1 VPVKGQLSLKLP
13 EERNLIAV
21 HNMDS
26 DRLHQVAETGIAS
39 PSIAIVHKDK
49 GFTPFGNI
57 SLLVHPSHINPRHTP
72 VYDRDVFT
80 PTFKASIVKEG
91 KLNPERFEGFKKE
104 VHAAAKKVG
113 ASPELI
119 EAQLEGVIKGKMA
132 RGMALNSPG
141 PHVETLATHLPKS
154 VMEELGQKQLDSF
167 GEPYASFDNLREKVK
182 GLYDNS
188 KFARFKDGTKIELT
202 PENEKAILKQ
212 MRPRTIKGGE
222 YGGLRSDYYRKDG
235 NIDEALDIHAARRFK
250 SFADIKRGAKDKLVS
265 SGSGKYSMLPYSELD
280 GKYSYD
286 KQQLYRTALKAV
298 EKGTPIS
305 EYISRHGVKDMYG
318 KRVDEQEGA
327 RVGQILDN
335 WYSGKKKEK
344 TEYFEAKPQ
353 KFFHLNDFSAA
364 VVPHTE
370 FDNLKDY
377 FAQHGVH
384 AVPYRD
390 QEERIRLVNQL
401 AQEHKL
407 MLSEKEWGLEELVK
421 NELVEDIEDCL
432 ELEELYKAAEELDL
446 EELAKGEPPGLIDGV
461 DFGDRDIEAQPK
473 VVLAI
478 ITDGC
483 GKLLFIK
490 RVDNGKWSLP
500 GGHIELELGENAE
513 SAIRREVE
521 EETGVKPEYFSVIHY
536 SRLPFI
542 AFFSAQVQ
550 GLPHNRQDPD
560 AEGKPQWVD
569 ITRGI
574 PKNVWN
580 NLSGPED
587 ESNIIRQ
594 LFAQEMGLQKSEYN
608 WLDAGFLDLSK

>member
-1 VPVKGQLSLKLP
+1 MPIPVKPDRFLQGYRLSKDEAPSSNQTAPKQAPIASSTPSEAKPKRLRIPKVPVKGQY
-13 EERNLIAV
+13 LIAV

-80 PTFKASIVKEG
+80 PTFKARVGNSY
-91 KLNPERFEGFKKE
+91 KLNPEKYEAFKKE
-104 VHAAAKKVG
+104 VHVAADKH
-113 ASPELI
+113 
-119 EAQLEGVIKGKMA
+119 LEEYA
-132 RGMALNSPG
+132 RGLDPSVPFSGKDLHDTVEHLLNGPILNNLNSSMNSAG
-141 PHVETLATHLPKS
+141 INAGHLSAYLTKPVLEKLGKQKEDAVGKYLDFS
-154 VMEELGQKQLDSF
+154 ELTSKLKNMFDSKRVA
-167 GEPYASFDNLREKVK
+167 E
-182 GLYDNS
+182 
-188 KFARFKDGTKIELT
+188 FKDGTKIELT

-235 NIDEALDIHAARRFK
+235 NIDAALDIHAARRFK
-250 SFADIKRGAKDKLVS
+250 SFADIKRGAEDKLVS
-265 SGSGKYSMLPYSELD
+265 SGGGEYSMLPMADISKQD
-280 GKYSYD
+280 AVSATVGGPKYNYD
-286 KQQLYRTALKAV
+286 RQQLFRTALKAV

-344 TEYFEAKPQ
+344 TEYFETKPQ
-353 KFFHLNDFSAA
+353 KFFDLNDFSAA

-446 EELAKGEPPGLIDGV
+446 EELAKGEPPGLID
-461 DFGDRDIEAQPK
+461 
-473 VVLAI
+473 
-478 ITDGC
+478 
-483 GKLLFIK
+483 
-490 RVDNGKWSLP
+490 
-500 GGHIELELGENAE
+500 
-513 SAIRREVE
+513 
-521 EETGVKPEYFSVIHY
+521 
-536 SRLPFI
+536 
-542 AFFSAQVQ
+542 
-550 GLPHNRQDPD
+550 
-560 AEGKPQWVD
+560 
-569 ITRGI
+569 
-574 PKNVWN
+574 
-580 NLSGPED
+580 
-587 ESNIIRQ
+587 
-594 LFAQEMGLQKSEYN
+594 
-608 WLDAGFLDLSK
+608 